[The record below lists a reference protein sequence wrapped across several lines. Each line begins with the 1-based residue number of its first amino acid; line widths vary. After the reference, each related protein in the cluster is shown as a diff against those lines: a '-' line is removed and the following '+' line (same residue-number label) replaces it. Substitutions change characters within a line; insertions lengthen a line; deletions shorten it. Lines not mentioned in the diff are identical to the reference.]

1 MSLDHLVQRL
11 VTPATSPSPVAIGW
25 RRRVTVVRGVSIEN
39 LLAIATRHPA
49 ARDVL
54 WSIVGMSSQPVGK
67 TGPAEAR
74 MLLDLLGTAIG
85 SRSLLTTVRISR
97 LPSEAFD
104 GLFRAVID
112 LTMPAGADA
121 MFGGDDEDVPKKK
134 TRSIQDDLDESDDA
148 RDPAVSLG
156 KLVVYLARH
165 GFHDAVTWTPGRAL
179 FTAAVLAE
187 QDSTTARSALVN
199 AAYAVRLGGADAKSW
214 KANIDKLTEG

>member
-11 VTPATSPSPVAIGW
+11 VTPATRPSPVAIGW
-25 RRRVTVVRGVSIEN
+25 HRRAAVVRGVSIED
-39 LLAIATRHPA
+39 LLAIAARHPG

-67 TGPAEAR
+67 TGPTEAK

-85 SRSLLTTVRISR
+85 SRSLLTTVRISS
-97 LPSEAFD
+97 LSSAEFD
-104 GLFRAVID
+104 ALFRAVID

-121 MFGGDDEDVPKKK
+121 MFGGDDENAPKKPK
-134 TRSIQDDLDESDDA
+134 SMQDEIDESDDA

-156 KLVVYLARH
+156 KLVVHLARH
-165 GFHDAVTWTPGRAL
+165 GFHDAVKWTPGRAL

-214 KANIDKLTEG
+214 KSNIDKLTEG